1 MKSELPHIIE
11 AHKMEITV
19 LQEKLRRATEA
30 NRRNNEKLKDTDGRI
45 IKLTEELSR
54 LRNLCKKRNLPER
67 DQLNKKLS
75 ATVQTLG
82 EKEKESE
89 EFQRRLAIVEKSLK
103 QQVQAEVGRH
113 RVTAKKL
120 YSLQCEHHKLEDT
133 LQERER
139 ELASLQ
145 QYSRRAGRT
154 MGSSNSTTTASSR
167 SASISSRHKPGGRN
181 RSSGSSA
188 TTTSGI
194 VSSVET
200 IPATCE
206 SRTSVCLDGGRLPPI
221 SADLHKRSSEPQM
234 ISSILTVSPEATEV
248 PTRRSRHRSKL
259 NKENNDDRRMGRIRR
274 GRRSPRHSTDDDY
287 LASPHC
293 TPTPSPTTT
302 PEPQTQQQSESNE
315 EATDGSVTLP
325 GHSDQRRRERLTA
338 SLQEARRK
346 VMQSESNEE
355 ATDGSVTLPGHSD
368 QRRRERLTASLQE
381 ARRKV
386 MQEETN
392 KEESPK
398 TWKSEQPTVTREYSL
413 IENYPPRER
422 PVLTGGSSAGSDS
435 GSGVSP
441 PPIKPVP
448 FVPESRVQSRLSR
461 LESPMASGGPHRRHT
476 TGTVKEMRSVS
487 SLSKLDS
494 TVTAKPTRS
503 AITP

>member
-154 MGSSNSTTTASSR
+154 MGSSNSTTAASSR
-167 SASISSRHKPGGRN
+167 SASMSSRHKSGGRN

-234 ISSILTVSPEATEV
+234 ISSILTVSPEATDV

-302 PEPQTQQQSESNE
+302 PEPQTQQ
-315 EATDGSVTLP
+315 
-325 GHSDQRRRERLTA
+325 
-338 SLQEARRK
+338 
-346 VMQSESNEE
+346 QSESNEE

-461 LESPMASGGPHRRHT
+461 LESPIASGGPHRRHT